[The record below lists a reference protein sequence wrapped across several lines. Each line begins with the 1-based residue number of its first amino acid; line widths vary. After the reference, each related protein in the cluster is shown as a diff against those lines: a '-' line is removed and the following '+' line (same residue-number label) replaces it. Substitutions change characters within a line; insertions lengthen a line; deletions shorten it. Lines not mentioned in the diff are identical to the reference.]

1 MIQPL
6 GDRHTYVKADDI
18 KLGFRGSR
26 PDPGELSNDD
36 YMKYSE
42 IVWSKYVRGELKS
55 FCKGKI
61 WFGLLDGSV
70 GYLLIPAFIDFGG
83 GPDFEA
89 QSHSLEE
96 ALDRIFRD
104 SGKLKG
110 LVIDV
115 RHNWGGYDGL
125 GLIVASRLTRRK
137 YLAYFKET
145 RDSSA

>member
-1 MIQPL
+1 VFGILRDMIQPL

-42 IVWSKYVRGELKS
+42 IVWSKYVGGELKS

-70 GYLLIPAFIDFGG
+70 GYLGVV
-83 GPDFEA
+83 
-89 QSHSLEE
+89 H
-96 ALDRIFRD
+96 
-104 SGKLKG
+104 K
-110 LVIDV
+110 
-115 RHNWGGYDGL
+115 
-125 GLIVASRLTRRK
+125 
-137 YLAYFKET
+137 
-145 RDSSA
+145 